1 MLERTLSTP
10 DDEKIPENV
19 LLASLDDVIN
29 WGRANSLWPMFF
41 GLSCCFV
48 EMMTSFTSRYD
59 VSRFGAEVLRG
70 TPREA
75 DLMVIAGTV
84 FKKMAPSILR
94 LYDQMAEPKWVISMG
109 SCANSGGMYDV
120 YSVVQGVHQILPVD
134 LYIPG
139 CPPRPESFLEGL
151 MLLQQKIRSDE
162 RPTRPVLHMRGGTQG
177 TTAPILADGI
187 TKSRDPRGP
196 GMEGVAV
203 RGTPMQHPYFPAPRS
218 DEMWRPP
225 QPKLDYPDFGLQEEL
240 QLAFGN
246 QVQLDGSACDM
257 LTYRA
262 PARLVPEL
270 LRHLKS
276 RKESPFRRLE
286 DIACV
291 DESCRRDRHEFRD
304 FTVNYHLTCF
314 DTPGRIRI
322 KTDLDGSYPEIPSV
336 TGVFPA
342 ANWYEREAF
351 DMFGIRFAGH
361 PNLTRILM
369 PHDWVGHPLR
379 KEHPAKATELPPYTL
394 EDARRH
400 QALPAGDYFDRVD
413 EETLILNLGPQ
424 HPGTH
429 GVIRFMLKLS
439 GEEIVDLQTEIGYH
453 HRAAEKMGERQN
465 WHQYIPY
472 TDRVDYLAGVQ
483 NNLAYVNSVEK
494 LCGIEIP
501 DRAIYIRV
509 MLCELFR
516 IANHLVWLGTFAAD
530 LGAMSPV
537 FYNFT
542 DREKIFDIVEAITGG
557 RMHPAWFRIG
567 GVAQDLPDGW
577 LTLVNDFLEWFPP
590 RLAEYEKLLTQNPI
604 FKARLEGVSPIT
616 LDQALEWGI
625 SGPNLRACGFEWDLR
640 RKMPYGG
647 YDRFDFIVPTGQ
659 GGDCYARYLVRMEEM
674 RQSVSIVRQAAA
686 GMPKGRWISGDY
698 RYVLPQKHD
707 TLHDIESLIHHF
719 VNSTRGMSPPKGECY
734 APIEGPKGEYGYFA
748 VSDGLHTAYR
758 MRIRTPTFPHIQ
770 ALPIMSRGWL
780 VSDFLAII
788 GSIDFVLADL
798 DR

>member
-1 MLERTLSTP
+1 MTAPE
-10 DDEKIPENV
+10 DDKLPENV
-19 LLASLDDVIN
+19 LLASLDDMIN

-59 VSRFGAEVLRG
+59 ISRFGAEVLRG

-151 MLLQQKIRSDE
+151 MLLQKKIRSDE
-162 RPTRPVLHMRGGTQG
+162 RPTRPVLNMRGGTQG
-177 TTAPILADGI
+177 TTAPILLDGI
-187 TKSRDPRGP
+187 SKSRDPRGP
-196 GMEGVAV
+196 GLEGAAT
-203 RGTPMQHPYFPAPRS
+203 RGTPMQHPYYPAPRS

-246 QVQLDGSACDM
+246 QVQLDSSACDM

-262 PARLVPEL
+262 PARVVPEL
-270 LRHLKS
+270 LKHLKG
-276 RKESPFRRLE
+276 RQASPFRRLE

-291 DESCRRDRHEFRD
+291 DESCRRDRDKFRD

-322 KTDLDGSYPEIPSV
+322 KTELEGSHPELPSV

-342 ANWYEREAF
+342 ADWYEREAY

-379 KEHPAKATELPPYTL
+379 KEHPSRATELPPYTL

-439 GEEIVDLQTEIGYH
+439 GEEIVDMQTEIGYH

-530 LGAMSPV
+530 LGAMTPV

-542 DREKIFDIVEAITGG
+542 DREKIFDIIEAITGG

-577 LTLVNDFLEWFPP
+577 LTLVHDFLEWFPP
-590 RLAEYEKLLTQNPI
+590 RLAEYEKLLTANPI

-640 RKMPYGG
+640 RKMPYCG
-647 YDRFDFIVPTGQ
+647 YDRFDFSVATAQ

-674 RQSVSIVRQAAA
+674 RQSVLIVKQAAA
-686 GMPKGRWISGDY
+686 GMPGGRWISGDY

-719 VNSTRGMSPPKGECY
+719 VNCTRGMSPPKGECY
-734 APIEGPKGEYGYFA
+734 APIEAPKGEYGYFA

-758 MRIRTPTFPHIQ
+758 MRIRTATFPHIQ
-770 ALPIMSRGWL
+770 ALPIMCRGWL

>member
-1 MLERTLSTP
+1 MSER

-19 LLASLDDVIN
+19 LLTNLDDLIN

-48 EMMTSFTSRYD
+48 EMMASFTSRYD

-120 YSVVQGVHQILPVD
+120 YSVVQGVNQILPVD

-151 MLLQQKIRSDE
+151 MLLQQKIRTEE
-162 RPTRPVLHMRGGTQG
+162 RPTRPVLRMQGGTQG
-177 TTAPILADGI
+177 TVAPIMVDGV
-187 TKSRDPRGP
+187 TKSRDTRGP
-196 GMEGVAV
+196 GMEGTAI
-203 RGTPMQHPYFPAPRS
+203 RGSAMQPPYFAAPRS
-218 DEMWRPP
+218 DELWRPK
-225 QPKLDYPDFGLQEEL
+225 QPRLNYPDFGLEGEL
-240 QLAFGN
+240 HAAFGGE
-246 QVQLDGSACDM
+246 VAVDPAACDM
-257 LTYRA
+257 LTLRA

-270 LRHLKS
+270 LAHLKKRS
-276 RKESPFRRLE
+276 ASPFRRLE

-291 DESCRRDRHEFRD
+291 DESCRRDRDRFRD

-314 DTPGRIRI
+314 DTPGRIRV
-322 KTDLDGSYPEIPSV
+322 KTELDGAYPEMPSV
-336 TGVFPA
+336 TSVFPVA
-342 ANWYEREAF
+342 DWYEREAY

-361 PNLTRILM
+361 KNLTRILM
-369 PHDWVGHPLR
+369 PPDWEGHPLR
-379 KEHPAKATELPPYTL
+379 KEHPSRATEMTPYTAD
-394 EDARRH
+394 EARRRK
-400 QALPAGDYFDRVD
+400 ALPASDFFDRVD
-413 EETLILNLGPQ
+413 DETLILNLGPQ

-429 GVIRFMLKLS
+429 GVVRFVLKLS
-439 GEEIVDLQTEIGYH
+439 GEEIVDMDSEIGYH
-453 HRAAEKMGERQN
+453 HRGAEKIGERQN
-465 WHQYIPY
+465 WHQFIPY

-483 NNLAYVNSVEK
+483 NNLAYLNSVEK

-501 DRAIYIRV
+501 ERATYIRV

-530 LGAMSPV
+530 IGAMTPV
-537 FYNFT
+537 FYTFT
-542 DREKIFDIVEAITGG
+542 DREKIFDIVELITGG

-567 GVAQDLPDGW
+567 GVADDLPPGW
-577 LTLVNDFLEWFPP
+577 LERVRAFLEWFPP
-590 RLAEYEKLLTQNPI
+590 RLAEYEKLLTGNPI
-604 FKARLEGVSPIT
+604 FTARLKEVSAIT
-616 LDQALEWGI
+616 VDQAMEWGL
-625 SGPNLRACGFEWDLR
+625 SGPMLRACGFDWDLR
-640 RKMPYGG
+640 KKMPYGG
-647 YDRFDFIVPTGQ
+647 YDRFKFDVAVVE

-674 RQSVSIVRQAAA
+674 RQSFAIVKQAAE
-686 GMPKGRWISGDY
+686 GMPDGRWISQDY
-698 RYVLPQKHD
+698 RYTLPQKRD
-707 TLHDIESLIHHF
+707 ALNDIESLIHHF
-719 VNSTRGMSPPKGECY
+719 VNATRGMSPPKGECY
-734 APIEGPKGEYGYFA
+734 APIEAPKGECGYFA

-770 ALPIMSRGWL
+770 SLPVLSRGWL
-780 VSDFLAII
+780 VSDFLAIL

>member
-1 MLERTLSTP
+1 MSETQGENIP
-10 DDEKIPENV
+10 DNV
-19 LLASLDDVIN
+19 LLTSLDDLIN

-94 LYDQMAEPKWVISMG
+94 LYEQMAEPKWVISMG

-120 YSVVQGVHQILPVD
+120 YSVVQGVNQILPVD
-134 LYIPG
+134 VYIPG
-139 CPPRPESFLEGL
+139 CPPRPEAFLEGL
-151 MLLQQKIRSDE
+151 MLLQQKIKSDE
-162 RPTRPVLHMRGGTQG
+162 RPTRPVLNLAGGTQG
-177 TTAPILADGI
+177 TTAPVLVDTV

-196 GMEGVAV
+196 GMEGCAV
-203 RGTPMQHPYFPAPRS
+203 RGSSMQQPHFSAPRA
-218 DEMWRPP
+218 DEMWRPK
-225 QPKLDYPDFGLQEEL
+225 QPRQDYPDFGLQQEL
-240 QLAFGN
+240 HSLFGGE
-246 QVQLDGSACDM
+246 VQLDESAADM
-257 LTYRA
+257 QTYRA
-262 PARLVPEL
+262 PSRLLPEV
-270 LRHLKS
+270 LRHLKG
-276 RKESPFRRLE
+276 RRESPFRRLE

-291 DESCRRDRHEFRD
+291 DESCRQERERFRD

-314 DTPGRIRI
+314 DTPGRLRI
-322 KTDLDGSYPEIPSV
+322 KTELDGSYPEVPSV
-336 TGVFPA
+336 TSVFPA

-369 PHDWVGHPLR
+369 PNDWDGHPLR
-379 KEHPAKATELPPYTL
+379 KEHPSRATELPPYTTD
-394 EDARRH
+394 DARRH
-400 QALPAGDYFDRVD
+400 KAVPAGDLFDRVD
-413 EETLILNLGPQ
+413 DETLILNLGPQ

-429 GVIRFMLKLS
+429 GVIRFVLKLS
-439 GEEIVDLQTEIGYH
+439 GEEIVDLHTDIGYH

-465 WHQYIPY
+465 WHKFLPY
-472 TDRVDYLAGVQ
+472 TDRIDYLAGVQ

-501 DRAIYIRV
+501 ERAIHIRV
-509 MLCELFR
+509 LLCELFR
-516 IANHLVWLGTFAAD
+516 LANHLVWLGTFAAD
-530 LGAMSPV
+530 LGAMTPV
-537 FYNFT
+537 FYTFT
-542 DREKIFDIVEAITGG
+542 DREKIFDIVETITGG

-567 GVAQDLPDGW
+567 GVAEDLPEGW
-577 LTLVNDFLEWFPP
+577 QTSVDDFLAWFPA
-590 RLAEYEKLLTQNPI
+590 RLAEYEKLLTGNPI
-604 FKARLEGVSPIT
+604 FTARLQGVSAIT
-616 LDQALEWGI
+616 LDEAIEWGL
-625 SGPNLRACGFEWDLR
+625 SGPNLRACGFAWDLR
-640 RKMPYGG
+640 RKIPYGG
-647 YDRFDFIVPTGQ
+647 YERFDFEVATAQ

-674 RQSVSIVRQAAA
+674 RQSLSIVRQAAA
-686 GMPKGRWISGDY
+686 GMPGGRWISADY

-707 TLHDIESLIHHF
+707 TLNDIDSLIHHF
-719 VNSTRGMSPPKGECY
+719 VNSTRGMSPPRGECY
-734 APIEGPKGEYGYFA
+734 TAIEAPKGETGYFA
-748 VSDGLHTAYR
+748 VSDGLQVAYR
-758 MRIRTPTFPHIQ
+758 MRIRTPSFPHIQ
-770 ALPIMSRGWL
+770 SLPVLSRGWL